1 MKVKTCVLF
10 QVFCSWKVFHYNL
23 INITLRRPAADIEMP
38 PPSPVLRAAD
48 ASPPAV
54 SASTSSN
61 NHSLDLIQQ
70 QHEIIRQQEQL
81 ILQQRKQIEVQ
92 LAILQQQQQT
102 TKQDNNEDWKNK
114 AQTCSPKVNYA
125 TSSSR
130 QLDERGGQ
138 LMSPPNHEC
147 STSPSQLSQSS
158 QDTQMSPN
166 QQIKTTFSE
175 QLISSEE
182 AQDQLI
188 LNFDVKDEQNNEGF
202 LQISQIKPQQSN
214 NAKIQDNSN
223 DNEKIEGSTENEGNI
238 VLDSLE
244 DVTKIYLDPLE
255 GCSSSTVYKDVEKN
269 VPRKRSHS
277 AEGHADKKRRWSLV

>member
-1 MKVKTCVLF
+1 
-10 QVFCSWKVFHYNL
+10 
-23 INITLRRPAADIEMP
+23 MP

-54 SASTSSN
+54 SASTTSN

-92 LAILQQQQQT
+92 LAILQQQQQA

-130 QLDERGGQ
+130 QLDQRGQ
-138 LMSPPNHEC
+138 LMSPNHEYP
-147 STSPSQLSQSS
+147 TSPSQLSQSS
-158 QDTQMSPN
+158 QDTQMSPP
-166 QQIKTTFSE
+166 QQTKTTFSE
-175 QLISSEE
+175 QLTSSEE

-188 LNFDVKDEQNNEGF
+188 LNFDGKDEQNNEGF
-202 LQISQIKPQQSN
+202 LQISPIKPQQSN
-214 NAKIQDNSN
+214 NAKIQDNSK
-223 DNEKIEGSTENEGNI
+223 DIEKIEGPTENEGNI

-255 GCSSSTVYKDVEKN
+255 GCSSTVYKDVEKN